1 MGTVYGMPPRPAS
14 CLVQASVTKL
24 VPSLAKV
31 GVVRD
36 TAILLLNLGGPV
48 NLDQVE
54 PFLAALFGDRDVIR
68 LPGPAWLQ
76 GPLSRL
82 IAKLRAPGAKGR
94 YSDIGGGSPL
104 LKESA
109 YQASAL
115 RVALRA
121 AGRQE
126 PVKLCFRYAAP
137 RAAGLLRALKRD
149 GITKLVPVTFYPH
162 DCRATTG
169 SSLRELAVEAAKV
182 GMEVLP
188 GVDHYATDPDYLD
201 SLERPL
207 RVALQQLPEATVIFS
222 AHSLP
227 VRQIESGDPYEREIH
242 ATRDALMA
250 RIGEIPGGYTLA
262 YQSRTGP
269 VKWLEPPLKTVLE
282 GMTGRD
288 VIVVPMSFVSE
299 HIETLHELDIEYR
312 HVADQAGI
320 RNYRRVAA
328 PGSDPAYIRCLTRRV
343 LEILP

>member
-1 MGTVYGMPPRPAS
+1 M
-14 CLVQASVTKL
+14 
-24 VPSLAKV
+24 
-31 GVVRD
+31 RD

-54 PFLAALFGDRDVIR
+54 PFLAALFGDRDLIR

-76 GPLSRL
+76 GPFSRL

-94 YSDIGGGSPL
+94 YAEIGGGSPL
-104 LKESA
+104 LRESA
-109 YQASAL
+109 FQASAL
-115 RVALRA
+115 RSALRA
-121 AGRQE
+121 AGRTE

-137 RAAGLLRALKRD
+137 RAGGLLKALKRQ
-149 GITKLVPVTFYPH
+149 GITRLVPVTFYPH

-169 SSLRELAVEAAKV
+169 SSLRELAVEAARA
-182 GMEVLP
+182 GMELLP

-207 RVALQQLPEATVIFS
+207 RAALAELPGATVIFS

-227 VRQIESGDPYEREIH
+227 VRQIEAGDPYEKEIH
-242 ATRDALMA
+242 ATRDAIIA
-250 RIGEIPGGYTLA
+250 RIGEIPGGYRLA

-269 VKWLEPPLKTVLE
+269 VRWLEPPLKAVLE
-282 GMTGRD
+282 SMGGKD

-320 RNYRRVAA
+320 RTYRRVAA
-328 PGSDPAYIRCLTRRV
+328 PGIDPAYIRCLTRRV

>member
-1 MGTVYGMPPRPAS
+1 M
-14 CLVQASVTKL
+14 
-24 VPSLAKV
+24 
-31 GVVRD
+31 RD

-54 PFLAALFGDRDVIR
+54 PFLRALFGDRDLIK

-76 GPLSRL
+76 PPLAKL
-82 IAKLRAPGAKGR
+82 IARLRAPSAKGR
-94 YSDIGGGSPL
+94 YAEIGGGSPL

-115 RVALRA
+115 RTALRA
-121 AGRQE
+121 EGRDE
-126 PVKLCFRYAAP
+126 AVKLCFRCTAP
-137 RAAGLLRALKRD
+137 RAKGLLQALKRQ
-149 GITKLVPVTFYPH
+149 GIRKLVPVTLYPH

-169 SSLRELAVEAAKV
+169 SSLRELAIEAAKV
-182 GMEVLP
+182 GMDLLP

-201 SLERPL
+201 ALERPL
-207 RVALQQLPEATVIFS
+207 RAALMELPNATVIFS

-227 VRQIESGDPYEREIH
+227 VRQIEAGDPYEKEIH
-242 ATRDALMA
+242 ATREALMA
-250 RIGEIPGGYTLA
+250 RIGEIPGGYLLA

-269 VKWLEPPLKTVLE
+269 VRWLEPPLKSVLE
-282 GMTGRD
+282 SMGGKD
-288 VIVVPMSFVSE
+288 VIVVPISFVTE

-320 RNYRRVAA
+320 RTYRRVAA
-328 PGSDPAYIRCLTRRV
+328 PGTDPAYIRCLTRRV

>member
-1 MGTVYGMPPRPAS
+1 M
-14 CLVQASVTKL
+14 
-24 VPSLAKV
+24 
-31 GVVRD
+31 RD

-54 PFLAALFGDRDVIR
+54 PFLRALFGDRDLIK

-76 GPLSRL
+76 PPLAKL
-82 IAKLRAPGAKGR
+82 IARLRAPSAKGR
-94 YSDIGGGSPL
+94 YAEIGGGSPL

-115 RVALRA
+115 RTALRA
-121 AGRQE
+121 EGRDE
-126 PVKLCFRYAAP
+126 AVKLCFRCTAP
-137 RAAGLLRALKRD
+137 RAKGLLQALKRQ
-149 GITKLVPVTFYPH
+149 GIRKLVPVTLYPH

-169 SSLRELAVEAAKV
+169 SSLRELAIEAAKV
-182 GMEVLP
+182 GMDILP

-201 SLERPL
+201 ALERPL
-207 RVALQQLPEATVIFS
+207 RAALMELPNATVIFS

-227 VRQIESGDPYEREIH
+227 VRQIEAGDPYEKEIH
-242 ATRDALMA
+242 ATREALMA
-250 RIGEIPGGYTLA
+250 RIGEIPGGYLLA

-269 VKWLEPPLKTVLE
+269 VRWLEPPLKSVLE
-282 GMTGRD
+282 SMGGKD
-288 VIVVPMSFVSE
+288 VIVVPISFVTE

-320 RNYRRVAA
+320 RTYRRVAA
-328 PGSDPAYIRCLTRRV
+328 PGTDPAYIRCLTRRV

>member
-1 MGTVYGMPPRPAS
+1 M
-14 CLVQASVTKL
+14 
-24 VPSLAKV
+24 
-31 GVVRD
+31 RD

-54 PFLAALFGDRDVIR
+54 PFLAALFGDRDLIR

-76 GPLSRL
+76 GPFARL
-82 IAKLRAPGAKGR
+82 IAKLRAPGARGR
-94 YSDIGGGSPL
+94 YTQIGGGSPL
-104 LKESA
+104 LRESA
-109 YQASAL
+109 LQAA
-115 RVALRA
+115 ALRA
-121 AGRQE
+121 ALRAVGRTE
-126 PVKLCFRYAAP
+126 LVKLCFRYASP
-137 RAAGLLRALKRD
+137 RAEGLLKALKRD
-149 GITKLVPVTFYPH
+149 GVRKLVPVTLYPH

-169 SSLRELAVEAAKV
+169 SSLRELEVEATKA
-182 GMEVLP
+182 GLEILP
-188 GVDHYATDPDYLD
+188 GVEHYATDPDYLD
-201 SLERPL
+201 ALEAPL
-207 RVALQQLPEATVIFS
+207 RAALEELPEATVIFS

-227 VRQIESGDPYEREIH
+227 VRQIKAGDPYEKEIH

-269 VKWLEPPLKTVLE
+269 VRWLEPPLKTVLE
-282 GMTGRD
+282 SMGGKD

-320 RNYRRVAA
+320 RTYRRVAA
-328 PGSDPAYIRCLTRRV
+328 PGADSAYIRCLTRRV

>member
-1 MGTVYGMPPRPAS
+1 M
-14 CLVQASVTKL
+14 
-24 VPSLAKV
+24 
-31 GVVRD
+31 RD

-54 PFLAALFGDRDVIR
+54 PFLAALFGDRDLIK
-68 LPGPAWLQ
+68 LPVPAWLQ
-76 GPLSRL
+76 PPLARL
-82 IAKLRAPGAKGR
+82 IARLRAPSAKGR
-94 YSDIGGGSPL
+94 YAEIGGGSPL
-104 LKESA
+104 LRESA
-109 YQASAL
+109 LQAMAL

-121 AGRQE
+121 AGRDE
-126 PVKLCFRYAAP
+126 AVKLCFRCTAP
-137 RAAGLLRALKRD
+137 RAGGLLKALKRD
-149 GITKLVPVTFYPH
+149 GIRKLIPVTLYPH

-169 SSLRELAVEAAKV
+169 SSLRELAIEAAKV
-182 GMEVLP
+182 GLEILP
-188 GVDHYATDPDYLD
+188 GVEHYATDPDYLD
-201 SLERPL
+201 ALEQPL
-207 RVALQQLPEATVIFS
+207 RAALAELPGATVIFS

-227 VRQIESGDPYEREIH
+227 MRQIEAGDPYEKEIH

-250 RIGEIPGGYTLA
+250 RLGDIPGGYLLA

-269 VKWLEPPLKTVLE
+269 VRWLEPPLKTVLQAM
-282 GMTGRD
+282 GGKD

-328 PGSDPAYIRCLTRRV
+328 PGTHPAYIRCLTRRV

>member
-1 MGTVYGMPPRPAS
+1 M
-14 CLVQASVTKL
+14 
-24 VPSLAKV
+24 
-31 GVVRD
+31 RD

-54 PFLAALFGDRDVIR
+54 PFLAALFGDRDLIK
-68 LPGPAWLQ
+68 LPVPAWLQ
-76 GPLSRL
+76 PPLARL
-82 IAKLRAPGAKGR
+82 IARLRAPSAKGR
-94 YSDIGGGSPL
+94 YAEIGGGSPL
-104 LKESA
+104 LRESA
-109 YQASAL
+109 LQAMAL

-121 AGRQE
+121 AGRDE
-126 PVKLCFRYAAP
+126 AVKLCFRCTAP
-137 RAAGLLRALKRD
+137 RAGGLLKALKRD
-149 GITKLVPVTFYPH
+149 GIRKLIPVTLYPH

-169 SSLRELAVEAAKV
+169 SSLRELAIEAAKA
-182 GMEVLP
+182 GLEILP

-201 SLERPL
+201 ALEQPL
-207 RVALQQLPEATVIFS
+207 RAALAELPGATVIFS

-227 VRQIESGDPYEREIH
+227 TRQIKAGDPYEKEIH

-250 RIGEIPGGYTLA
+250 RLGDIPGGYVLA

-269 VKWLEPPLKTVLE
+269 VRWLEPPLKTVLE
-282 GMTGRD
+282 AMGGKD

-328 PGSDPAYIRCLTRRV
+328 PGTHPAYIRCLTRRV

>member
-1 MGTVYGMPPRPAS
+1 M
-14 CLVQASVTKL
+14 
-24 VPSLAKV
+24 
-31 GVVRD
+31 
-36 TAILLLNLGGPV
+36 

-54 PFLAALFGDRDVIR
+54 PFLAALFGDRDLIK
-68 LPGPAWLQ
+68 LPVPAWLQ
-76 GPLSRL
+76 PPLARL
-82 IAKLRAPGAKGR
+82 IARLRAPSAKGR
-94 YSDIGGGSPL
+94 YAEIGGGSPL
-104 LKESA
+104 LRESA
-109 YQASAL
+109 LQAMAL

-121 AGRQE
+121 AGRDE
-126 PVKLCFRYAAP
+126 AVKLCFRCTAP
-137 RAAGLLRALKRD
+137 RAGGLLKALKRD
-149 GITKLVPVTFYPH
+149 GIRKLIPVTLYPH

-169 SSLRELAVEAAKV
+169 SSLRELAIEAAKA
-182 GMEVLP
+182 GLEILP

-201 SLERPL
+201 ALEQPL
-207 RVALQQLPEATVIFS
+207 RAALAELPGATVIFS

-227 VRQIESGDPYEREIH
+227 TRQIKAGDPYEKEIH

-250 RIGEIPGGYTLA
+250 RLGDIPGGYVLA

-269 VKWLEPPLKTVLE
+269 VRWLEPPLKTVLE
-282 GMTGRD
+282 AMGGKD

-328 PGSDPAYIRCLTRRV
+328 PGTHPAYIRCLTRRV

>member
-54 PFLAALFGDRDVIR
+54 PFLAALFGDRDLIR

-94 YSDIGGGSPL
+94 YSEIGGGSPR

-328 PGSDPAYIRCLTRRV
+328 PGTDPAYIRCLTRRV